1 MSMTRGWRGAAV
13 AMAALAACG
22 AARAQAQTPPPG
34 NAAYQAF
41 FTAACANA
49 SPQLAALCAS
59 GPNTNISTDSEPS
72 LNPNQTA
79 VAGSNA
85 LARAQALAATT
96 EQRLEALRDDAAGK
110 PGSTARSAF
119 NGVGVFASL
128 QGEDFN
134 QDRAQFANE
143 RGFDGRAYRFSAG
156 VDRRLASGAVIGL
169 SLSYGNYS
177 SDFDPNRAGN
187 AFIPLPDAGG
197 VDVEDLTL
205 TGYAGL
211 TLSPGVWLDA
221 SAGIGFSDYD
231 FRRNAIFQASTR
243 NIPQTNILAR
253 GSADGRQ
260 YHAALGLGYD
270 AAFGANSLGAYV
282 RGRVVHTRIDSY
294 AERDPANT
302 GLALNIGA
310 SRGTSVVSIVGVRA
324 SRAISASW
332 GVVVPQARFEYEH
345 EFDDDPRPT
354 ATRLQADRGNTTFL
368 VTNDAPD
375 RDAFNAGVG
384 LLFVLP
390 NGWMPYVDYE
400 ALIGYRD
407 FDRYRLT
414 AGLRVEF

>member
-1 MSMTRGWRGAAV
+1 MRIMIGLGRAAATAGAMATMTAGGAAW
-13 AMAALAACG
+13 
-22 AARAQAQTPPPG
+22 AQAPG
-34 NAAYQAF
+34 NPAYQVF

-85 LARAQALAATT
+85 LARAQALAAAT
-96 EQRLEALRDDAAGK
+96 EQRLEALRDEADGK
-110 PGSTARSAF
+110 PGASAGTAF
-119 NGVGVFASL
+119 NGYSVFASL
-128 QGEDFN
+128 QGEDFD
-134 QDRAQFANE
+134 QDRAPFANE
-143 RGFDGRAYRFSAG
+143 RGFDGRAYRLTAG

-169 SLSYGNYS
+169 SLSYGDYNS
-177 SDFDPNRAGN
+177 AFDANSPGN
-187 AFIPLPDAGG
+187 GFIPLPDAGG
-197 VDVEDLTL
+197 VDVEDFTV
-205 TGYAGL
+205 TAYTGL
-211 TLSPGVWLDA
+211 TLSPEVWFDA
-221 SAGIGFSDYD
+221 SAGVGFSDYD

-253 GSADGRQ
+253 GSSDGRQ

-270 AAFGANSLGAYV
+270 GTFGAASLGAYV
-282 RGRVVHTRIDSY
+282 RGRLVHTRIDSY
-294 AERDPANT
+294 AERDAANT
-302 GLALNIGA
+302 GLALNVGA
-310 SRGTSVVSIVGVRA
+310 SRGTSVVSVLGVRA
-324 SRAISASW
+324 SRALSAPW

-345 EFDDDPRPT
+345 EFDDDPRAT
-354 ATRLQADRGNTTFL
+354 ATRLQADRGGSTFL

-375 RDAFNAGVG
+375 RNAFNAGVG

-400 ALIGYRD
+400 ALLGYRD
-407 FDRYRLT
+407 FERHRVT